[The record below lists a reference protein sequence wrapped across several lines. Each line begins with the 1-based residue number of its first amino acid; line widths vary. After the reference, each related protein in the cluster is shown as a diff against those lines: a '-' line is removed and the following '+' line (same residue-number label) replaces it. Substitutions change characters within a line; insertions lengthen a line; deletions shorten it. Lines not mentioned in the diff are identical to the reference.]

1 VAFKRYDRKQLNTA
15 FISSSF
21 ASTGH
26 DPAPPFLLP
35 RIQCY
40 PPPSMPLDLT
50 SFENA
55 ISRLRE
61 GLALHAAEPEK
72 TIIRDG
78 LIQRFEF
85 TYELAH
91 KMLKRALEAASP
103 SPEQYDQMG
112 FADLIRSGNEQSL
125 LLGDW
130 PQWKTYRD
138 MRAKT
143 SHTYAEHTAL
153 EVVKGIAGF
162 LAEAEFLLGQL
173 RARAL

>member
-1 VAFKRYDRKQLNTA
+1 MAFKRYDRKQLNTA

-26 DPAPPFLLP
+26 DP
-35 RIQCY
+35 
-40 PPPSMPLDLT
+40 
-50 SFENA
+50 
-55 ISRLRE
+55 
-61 GLALHAAEPEK
+61 
-72 TIIRDG
+72 
-78 LIQRFEF
+78 
-85 TYELAH
+85 
-91 KMLKRALEAASP
+91 ASP